1 MPRDGREVLGKISAS
16 KNAAVHFR
24 MQGFDAAVQ
33 HFRKSGVVTN
43 LADIETGTAQLFG
56 RAARG
61 QEFDTLSGKSL
72 SKFKCAAFV
81 GKADQGLTDF
91 HEEFSK

>member
-1 MPRDGREVLGKISAS
+1 MHEQLDHGIFCLETGYQRPGTACCYLLVDHGE
-16 KNAAVHFR
+16 AAF
-24 MQGFDAAVQ
+24 
-33 HFRKSGVVTN
+33 
-43 LADIETGTAQLFG
+43 IETGTAQLFG

-72 SKFKCAAFV
+72 SKFKGAAFV